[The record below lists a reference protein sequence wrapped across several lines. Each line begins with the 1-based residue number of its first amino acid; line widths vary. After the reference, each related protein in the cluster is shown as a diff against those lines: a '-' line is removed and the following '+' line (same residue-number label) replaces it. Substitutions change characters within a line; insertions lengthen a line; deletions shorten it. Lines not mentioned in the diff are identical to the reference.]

1 MRTWR
6 TARCSQRREEELHR
20 PGGLWVDQD
29 VQEDELVRAL
39 GAAKAPVQT
48 NGAAEVVHAQ
58 VCVVDVGRVE
68 ESVEDVG
75 EEVEVLRD
83 FQRFVGEALSLEVDG
98 DDAMG
103 FGELRED
110 VAVEEVCLRRD
121 SQLRALLEPL
131 ERVVVVEIE
140 ALEASIFGRWLGR
153 APRLRWRGLG
163 TLAKLGLFG
172 GVGWTFL

>member
-1 MRTWR
+1 M
-6 TARCSQRREEELHR
+6 QGE
-20 PGGLWVDQD
+20 
-29 VQEDELVRAL
+29 
-39 GAAKAPVQT
+39 
-48 NGAAEVVHAQ
+48 

-83 FQRFVGEALSLEVDG
+83 FQRFVGEAEAWEVKGDG
-98 DDAMG
+98 AVGLDQ
-103 FGELRED
+103 LRED
-110 VAVEEVCLRRD
+110 VAVEVVCLRRD

-172 GVGWTFL
+172 GVGWTFR